1 MTLLRSLLGWIGR
14 HLLVFLLLVAAL
26 VAYAQFRPVSGSRA
40 AIESSI
46 ANMEAAETE
55 VRAHVEG
62 LRGRAVTGLD
72 LAQRNSLAAIDQRL
86 AALQT
91 ERASLDRRKPAGFDL
106 LRAPRDAIVADTRR
120 RIDMALLDQEADF
133 LRLQRDNV
141 KSRGKALLLDSQIAS
156 RTRKIEDLDVKW
168 RGDEANIAKLPPTW
182 SPNRYVPC
190 GLKLPCDL
198 ADVYRERQAANRKD
212 RANAVADRDKLVAT
226 RRRLGE
232 IRALAT
238 PAVAMATLEAP
249 LADLTAAATAQ
260 RDKLESTLEREARRW
275 YDRLGIDGVIAP
287 ALWALAAIILA
298 PFAIRA
304 LFYWVLAPLASLQRP
319 IRLLEPGTPI
329 AIPPERS
336 SVSKA
341 ITLAAGEELLIRQGF
356 LQSSSHGS
364 SKATQLLL
372 DARFPIA
379 SLAAGLSFLT
389 RIRGGPGDTTTV
401 SATHDPFAEI
411 SILELPEG
419 AACVLQPRAIAGVVQ
434 PVARPLRITS
444 HWRLGTLSAWLT
456 WQLRFLVF
464 HGPADII
471 LAGGRGVRI
480 EPAQVG
486 RSIGQDQLIGFSAG
500 LAYTTG
506 RTETFLPYFFGQESL
521 LKDRIAEGSGL
532 LIAEEAPLA
541 GRRKA
546 GIARGL
552 EGGFD
557 ALLKVFGI

>member
-26 VAYAQFRPVSGSRA
+26 VAYAQFRPVPGSRA
-40 AIESSI
+40 ALQSSI

-62 LRGRAVTGLD
+62 LRGRAVTGLNV
-72 LAQRNSLAAIDQRL
+72 AQRNSLAAIDQRL
-86 AALQT
+86 AALQGQ
-91 ERASLDRRKPAGFDL
+91 RASLDRRKPAGFDL
-106 LRAPRDAIVADTRR
+106 LRAPRNAIVADTRR

-133 LRLQRDNV
+133 LRLLRDNV
-141 KSRGKALLLDSQIAS
+141 ESRGKALSLDSQIAAK
-156 RTRKIEDLDVKW
+156 TRKIEDLDVKW

-198 ADVYRERQAANRKD
+198 ADVYRKRQAANRKD
-212 RANAVADRDKLVAT
+212 RANVVADRDKLVAT
-226 RRRLGE
+226 RRQLGE

-238 PAVAMATLEAP
+238 PAVAMAALEAP
-249 LADLTAAATAQ
+249 LADLTAATTAQ

-275 YDRLGIDGVIAP
+275 YDRLGIGGVIAP

-372 DARFPIA
+372 DKRFPIA

-389 RIRGGPGDTTTV
+389 RIRGGPGDSTTV
-401 SATHDPFAEI
+401 SATRDPFAEI

-419 AACVLQPRAIAGVVQ
+419 AACVLQPRAIAGVLQ
-434 PVARPLRITS
+434 RVARPLRITS
-444 HWRLGTLSAWLT
+444 HWRLGTLNAWLT

-506 RTETFLPYFFGQESL
+506 RTETFLPYLFGQESL